1 MNNNNKLTRFDTGGS
16 HENNPLGGIPIG
28 NNNSVE
34 ENETKNGNFIYSNR
48 IVLDENT
55 VSQYNLPKSLVGKS
69 VADATKFID
78 NKFKGRNDKISQ
90 STKDTMLSKIAEA
103 QESMKPQEPEM
114 EQQGLSEDV
123 VNPNQ
128 MAYGGFN
135 ETQFDPNQNIDYK
148 FGQNNGINPQSISQQ
163 NIGVGAEG
171 PSPQAIIGAAGTALD
186 LGRVAFGKPTQDT
199 SGNQASGKVNVGG
212 MVAGNTLKGA
222 AAGTAIMPGL
232 GTAIGAGVGAIAGLL
247 GGRKEKKA
255 ALENS
260 NNFAIKTNKQF
271 SDNYA
276 MGGLIDPPKDNQ
288 PWQTKKIVKYQPG
301 VTGGKNGDSGFYLY
315 SKDNTDP
322 TFNYQ
327 TDREF
332 VKNSAMNDLQKTAQ
346 WQDYMRNKSKNINTN
361 VNLNLTNPITDEY
374 MYGGNIKKYEDGGKL
389 KPLDIPLKAN
399 LELNPIN
406 KLYTG
411 DMDNFRQEYDT
422 QNFIN
427 SANIND
433 FKQPNI
439 TPMNTV
445 EPTLGQK
452 LKYQIGNTL
461 GNVGRVVNK
470 NAGNLARYAPI
481 AMNAFQLSQLK
492 KPQGERLN
500 RLDNRY
506 KPEYVDEAQL
516 QNIANQTMN
525 NTVNAISQSGASEG
539 QVRASILGSQLQR
552 NKALS
557 DAYANAAAQNRA
569 TDDRAQTF
577 NLGVDQVNLQQSNT
591 EKDINARNSAAY
603 DNEKSKYLTGIGEGI
618 GDIGK
623 EQTQKKII
631 AKTLGYKWDGTYVKD
646 AAGNIVTDPT
656 TGKPM
661 TEEKLKESQS
671 VKDKK
676 ALGGYLIKNKTK

>member
-1 MNNNNKLTRFDTGGS
+1 MNKNNNLTQFNEGGLHS
-16 HENNPLGGIPIG
+16 QNPNGGVMIG
-28 NNNSVE
+28 NNASVE
-34 ENETKNGNFIYSNR
+34 QGETKTGNFIYSNR

-90 STKDTMLSKIAEA
+90 STKDIMLSKIAEA

-114 EQQGLSEDV
+114 EQQSLPEDIV
-123 VNPNQ
+123 DPNQ

-163 NIGVGAEG
+163 NIGVGGEG

-199 SGNQASGKVNVGG
+199 SGNQASEKVNVGG

-260 NNFAIKTNKQF
+260 NNFATKTNKQF

-315 SKDNTDP
+315 SKDSTDP

-332 VKNSAMNDLQKTAQ
+332 VKNSAMNDLQKTVQ
-346 WQDYMRNKSKNINTN
+346 WQDYMRNKSKNINTD

-374 MYGGNIKKYEDGGKL
+374 MYGGNMKKYEDGGYYENLKL
-389 KPLDIPLKAN
+389 TPRNTAPIESQLDLSGLKSASTTVPYTIGTQPIVNVTNAN
-399 LELNPIN
+399 RPIESGPST
-406 KLYTG
+406 L
-411 DMDNFRQEYDT
+411 DM
-422 QNFIN
+422 
-427 SANIND
+427 
-433 FKQPNI
+433 
-439 TPMNTV
+439 
-445 EPTLGQK
+445 
-452 LKYQIGNTL
+452 LKYDAGK
-461 GNVGRVVNK
+461 VGSYLNK
-470 NAGNLARYAPI
+470 NVGNLARYAPI
-481 AMNAFQLSQLK
+481 AANALQLANLK
-492 KPQGERLN
+492 KPQGERLD
-500 RLDNRY
+500 RLGNRY

-539 QVRASILGSQLQR
+539 QNRASILGSQLQR
-552 NKALS
+552 TKALS
-557 DAYANAAAQNRA
+557 DAYGNAAAQNRT

-591 EKDINARNSAAY
+591 EKDINARDSAAY
-603 DNEKSKYLTGIGEGI
+603 RNEKSKYLSSIGTDVGE
-618 GDIGK
+618 IGK
-623 EQTQKKII
+623 EQVYKNII
-631 AKTLGYKWDGTYVKD
+631 AKTTGYKWDGEYVKSPE
-646 AAGNIVTDPT
+646 GKVVTDPE

-661 TEEKLKESQS
+661 TEEKLKQLQTS
-671 VKDKK
+671 KDKK
-676 ALGGYLIKNKTK
+676 ELGGYLIKNKTK